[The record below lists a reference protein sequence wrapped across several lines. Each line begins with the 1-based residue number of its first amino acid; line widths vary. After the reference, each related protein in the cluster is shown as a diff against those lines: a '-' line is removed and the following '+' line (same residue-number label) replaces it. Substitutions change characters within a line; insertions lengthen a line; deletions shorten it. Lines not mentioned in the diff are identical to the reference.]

1 MYAYLADGIESD
13 IIEKPA
19 IDKKEEYDS
28 ATLMN
33 YEKDLFG
40 FYITH
45 HPTML
50 YKDKYKVVDL
60 NKVKDNFGR
69 TIDTL
74 ILVEKVK
81 VHRDKNNNEMAFI
94 TGSDETDELEYI
106 FFSSVYSTVNLVKR
120 GDLLLVRG
128 KVEKKT
134 KYQIIAEKSKIIS

>member
-1 MYAYLADGIESD
+1 
-13 IIEKPA
+13 
-19 IDKKEEYDS
+19 
-28 ATLMN
+28 MN
-33 YEKDLFG
+33 YEKELFG
-40 FYITH
+40 FYLTH
-45 HPTML
+45 HPTTL

-60 NKVKDNFGR
+60 NKVKDNFGKI
-69 TIDTL
+69 IDTL

-94 TGSDETDELEYI
+94 TGSDETDEIEYI
-106 FFSSVYSTVNLVKR
+106 FFSSVYSTIDLVKR